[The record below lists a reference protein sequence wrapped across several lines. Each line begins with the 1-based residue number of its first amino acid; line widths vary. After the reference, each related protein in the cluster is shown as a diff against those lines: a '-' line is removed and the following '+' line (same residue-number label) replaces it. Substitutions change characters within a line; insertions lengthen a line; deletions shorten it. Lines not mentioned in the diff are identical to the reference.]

1 MRRWFLLYN
10 NKDGDVRNV
19 GLLESGK
26 VKVFFDDL
34 QLSNVRLQLKL
45 YGISYRRSLIVGLLK
60 DMVGGYYKSIL
71 ES

>member
-1 MRRWFLLYN
+1 MLYN
-10 NKDGDVRNV
+10 NKVGDVHNA

-45 YGISYRRSLIVGLLK
+45 YRILYKKSLIVGLLK
-60 DMVGGYYKSIL
+60 DMVGDYYKSIL